1 MVKVLLNFCKAAC
14 ASGLFALPNHKQS
27 GAVLRSIL
35 HTFNLTFKLE
45 ADII

>member
-14 ASGLFALPNHKQS
+14 VSGLFALPNYKQS
-27 GAVLRSIL
+27 GAVLRSNL
-35 HTFNLTFKLE
+35 HTLNLTFKLK